1 MKLTRF
7 FSTHGFY
14 SRPPYAQQQGG
25 ALSRRRLSHLLLALF
40 LITLFGGQTLP
51 LVAAPDPQTATAP
64 RRVKVNFF
72 INAIRHID
80 SNAGAY
86 EVDLYL
92 DLYWLDSALGRKTV
106 EEVDP
111 ATLWNPQLELVN
123 AQESKILFQI
133 YASSLEAD
141 TNVRASYRI
150 VGTYIGRF
158 DLHKFPF
165 DQQTLVIT
173 LSSFNYDSRELL
185 FDFLTLDQP
194 VVPSEKPYVQS
205 IPLGKYV
212 APDLHLDEW
221 QIDGV
226 RIVQQIKLLEYDK
239 STWSQFH
246 IEVPLTRQSSAY
258 LWRIVA
264 VVFLLIFLTWG
275 VLLIEPGELRFRLL
289 VLFTLLL
296 ATITFDYATVTLR
309 PQAAYLTVIDLY
321 FVAAYFFFTLVA
333 LVVFGAFLGEQN
345 NQPGLVSRINRL
357 ALWLYLP
364 LALVVTGAIFW
375 YGLS

>member
-1 MKLTRF
+1 MKRTQFLPTIHQLR
-7 FSTHGFY
+7 
-14 SRPPYAQQQGG
+14 
-25 ALSRRRLSHLLLALF
+25 LLLLTS
-40 LITLFGGQTLP
+40 LLSVL
-51 LVAAPDPQTATAP
+51 LVQAAPLYAAPAQQTATAP

-72 INAIRHID
+72 INSIRHID

-86 EVDLYL
+86 AVDLYL
-92 DLYWLDSALGRKTV
+92 DLYWLDPALGGKTV

-111 ATLWNPQLELVN
+111 ATLWDPQIELVN
-123 AQESKILFQI
+123 AQESTILFQL
-133 YASSLEAD
+133 YSSSLEAD
-141 TNVRASYRI
+141 TNVRVSYRI
-150 VGTYIGRF
+150 VGTYLGRF

-194 VVPSEKPYVQS
+194 VVPTEKPYVQS

-212 APDLHLDEW
+212 TPDLYLDEW
-221 QIDGV
+221 NIDGV

-258 LWRIVA
+258 LWRIVL
-264 VVFLLIFLTWG
+264 VLLLLLLLAWG

-289 VLFTLLL
+289 ALFTLLL

-309 PQAAYLTVIDLY
+309 PQTAYLTVIDLY
-321 FVAAYFFFTLVA
+321 FVVAYLFFTLLA
-333 LVVFGAFLGEQN
+333 LLIFLAYFGEQN
-345 NQPGLVSRINRL
+345 NQASLVSRANRL
-357 ALWLYLP
+357 ALWGYPL
-364 LALVVTGAIFW
+364 LALVVNGALLW